1 MNTSESQP
9 VSARKKL
16 HRRYTP
22 IVFSLYMAAI
32 MALLMCSTIVA
43 VNHGLSAGY
52 VAQVFK
58 AYVVAM
64 PVAFFCVLIVR
75 PVVIR
80 LVAMTVD
87 VPGH

>member
-1 MNTSESQP
+1 
-9 VSARKKL
+9 
-16 HRRYTP
+16 
-22 IVFSLYMAAI
+22 
-32 MALLMCSTIVA
+32 
-43 VNHGLSAGY
+43 GY
-52 VAQVFK
+52 IAQVFK

-75 PVVIR
+75 PVVMR